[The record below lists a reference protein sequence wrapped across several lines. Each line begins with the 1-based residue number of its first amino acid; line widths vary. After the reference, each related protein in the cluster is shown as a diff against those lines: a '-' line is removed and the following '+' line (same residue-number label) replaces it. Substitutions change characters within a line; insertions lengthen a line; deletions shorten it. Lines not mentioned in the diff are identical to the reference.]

1 MSLQILLGSYP
12 CYVKVL
18 RLCVYRAQRP
28 PKCVFWLGMTRLGDF
43 VFLSQ
48 PTFVQL
54 KINKI
59 T

>member
-18 RLCVYRAQRP
+18 RLCVQRAQRP

-43 VFLSQ
+43 VF
-48 PTFVQL
+48 
-54 KINKI
+54 
-59 T
+59 